1 MNNMCE
7 SFLNILELS
16 AIGNVFSGM
25 ELNQSFSY
33 LG

>member
-1 MNNMCE
+1 MGTLARNG
-7 SFLNILELS
+7 LNLLELS
-16 AIGNVFSGM
+16 AICNESSGM